1 MTDVDVRQKEIRRLL
16 WKNAFMHEKYPEV
29 QKSIFHMKSVVAII
43 REVLYSILLRRA
55 AEMLDDFLMFC
66 LS

>member
-16 WKNAFMHEKYPEV
+16 WKNAFMHEKYTEV

-55 AEMLDDFLMFC
+55 AEMLGDFLMLC
-66 LS
+66 LL

>member
-1 MTDVDVRQKEIRRLL
+1 
-16 WKNAFMHEKYPEV
+16 MHEKYTEV

-55 AEMLDDFLMFC
+55 AEMFGDFLMLC
-66 LS
+66 LL